1 MVALLISPLGRAGL
15 AVAGVLVFLS
25 WFAFD
30 QRSKGAAKAV
40 ASIEKA
46 NTNDVK
52 KAQTAG
58 AKSRS
63 GSGGVLDPYTADKN

>member
-1 MVALLISPLGRAGL
+1 MITLLFSPLGRLGL
-15 AVAGVLVFLS
+15 AAAGVAVFLT

-40 ASIEKA
+40 AVIEKA
-46 NTNDVK
+46 NSHDVK

-63 GSGGVLDPYTADKN
+63 GTGGVLDPYTVNEN

>member
-30 QRSKGAAKAV
+30 NQQRGASKAV
-40 ASIEKA
+40 AKIEKA
-46 NTNDVK
+46 NTNDIK
-52 KAQTAG
+52 KARA
-58 AKSRS
+58 AISKSRS
-63 GSGGVLDPYTADKN
+63 GSSGVLDPYAAD